1 MKKKSSKKNT
11 NNRKANC
18 KKLNVPH
25 GGNDLTAKL
34 YSTME
39 KHKEVHA
46 QLIQL
51 ETFIACQA
59 FK

>member
-1 MKKKSSKKNT
+1 MKKKNNKNKN

-39 KHKEVHA
+39 KHKEVN
-46 QLIQL
+46 
-51 ETFIACQA
+51 A
-59 FK
+59 FSHI